1 MTQQIV
7 PKTVIGVVLLIA
19 LTVQAA
25 SAQNYPFGPASPP
38 SPVSAGSA
46 INPSA
51 PATTTPSVGIGNP
64 NEAPPN
70 ASLLALPTV
79 GTAPLTVDF
88 YVGSANTPGSL
99 TYEWTFCDSAES
111 LLPAAPCMIDVYQ
124 NPGTY
129 TCELELNTPQGVST
143 TVFTTITVK
152 PHQG

>member
-7 PKTVIGVVLLIA
+7 RKTVIGVILLIA
-19 LTVQAA
+19 LTAEAA
-25 SAQNYPFGPASPP
+25 SAQNYPFDPASPP
-38 SPVSAGSA
+38 SPVSDGSA

-51 PATTTPSVGIGNP
+51 SATTTPSVGIGNP
-64 NEAPPN
+64 TEVPPN
-70 ASLLALPTV
+70 ASLLAVPAV

-88 YVGSANTPGSL
+88 YVESANTPGLL
-99 TYEWTFCDSAES
+99 TYEWTFGDSVES
-111 LLPAAPCMIDVYQ
+111 LLPASPYMIHVYQ